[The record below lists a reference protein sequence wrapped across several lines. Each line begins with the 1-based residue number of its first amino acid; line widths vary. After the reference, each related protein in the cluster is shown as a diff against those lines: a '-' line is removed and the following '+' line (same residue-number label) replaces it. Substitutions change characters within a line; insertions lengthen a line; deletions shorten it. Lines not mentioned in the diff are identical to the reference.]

1 MWLQEVDLKKKS
13 EAFVFPENAQH
24 LYLLL
29 SFLSKQNS
37 QSDLFQIFI
46 LDENNSIC
54 PSQQSKRVLP
64 LNCMQWCF
72 IVQTILGKCLHHII
86 DGWDNVIILCF
97 QNEKVNRDV
106 VRTSPSLFWPA
117 LFRVKTHIQMLN
129 ANGNMCYCNEEL
141 QSDARV
147 YSQENSSGRRK

>member
-1 MWLQEVDLKKKS
+1 
-13 EAFVFPENAQH
+13 
-24 LYLLL
+24 
-29 SFLSKQNS
+29 
-37 QSDLFQIFI
+37 
-46 LDENNSIC
+46 
-54 PSQQSKRVLP
+54 
-64 LNCMQWCF
+64 MQWCF

-147 YSQENSSGRRK
+147 YSQENSSGRRKWAAEWERSKQRAPQGIAVQWWHHSMKLHSAQLDTCHGHFLLSHFYYLMCKYVFTMY